1 MGAVEKE
8 GPVQNAR
15 PSGKSGGG
23 GNLPVRDFRSF
34 KEVVGSSG
42 NEFGVFGGPGAQPG
56 ADLRSGEKAVVIPD
70 RVEAFK
76 DRYGLAVVGRTV
88 NLETLVDIDRLLNI
102 AKVVVAN
109 VQYLGGL
116 SLLISFHDEESMK
129 AFLDRKNIWEL
140 WFSKLDPW
148 KGQTLPLERVA
159 WLKLVGIPLH
169 VMDADVL
176 SQVGDRFGKVIHVPK
191 AFEED
196 QDLSFIR
203 VGVLVGNS
211 RKINDEVVLR
221 WRNRTFRI
229 GIEEDQE
236 VWVPDYARRMSESV
250 HVDSPSSEFSPVDN
264 VQSSGEVEVGVPHTS
279 EGLGAEEKSP
289 EERGSGGSGSHAE
302 GDEVH
307 GEHGVLFCLLLSI
320 PRWRLVGMFPLH
332 CRGINP
338 LLILLWGQVRWGR
351 VSPQGSPGWASGVE
365 WASPVAQRIFHLIF
379 LDPKKEVDR
388 SQMISPRGLGLLVLP
403 RREGKQL
410 CQNPPWQLAS
420 ITI

>member
-1 MGAVEKE
+1 M
-8 GPVQNAR
+8 
-15 PSGKSGGG
+15 
-23 GNLPVRDFRSF
+23 
-34 KEVVGSSG
+34 
-42 NEFGVFGGPGAQPG
+42 
-56 ADLRSGEKAVVIPD
+56 RSGEKAVVIPD

-279 EGLGAEEKSP
+279 EGLGADEKSP
-289 EERGSGGSGSHAE
+289 DERGSGGSGSHAE

-307 GEHGVLFCLLLSI
+307 GEHGVYVGGGSFEETVNVGGGRDYVDGAQAFLSSAVN
-320 PRWRLVGMFPLH
+320 PEVEAGGVG
-332 CRGINP
+332 
-338 LLILLWGQVRWGR
+338 
-351 VSPQGSPGWASGVE
+351 
-365 WASPVAQRIFHLIF
+365 
-379 LDPKKEVDR
+379 
-388 SQMISPRGLGLLVLP
+388 
-403 RREGKQL
+403 
-410 CQNPPWQLAS
+410 
-420 ITI
+420 

>member
-1 MGAVEKE
+1 M
-8 GPVQNAR
+8 R
-15 PSGKSGGG
+15 T
-23 GNLPVRDFRSF
+23 
-34 KEVVGSSG
+34 
-42 NEFGVFGGPGAQPG
+42 
-56 ADLRSGEKAVVIPD
+56 GEKALVIPD

-76 DRYGLAVVGRTV
+76 DRHGLAVVGRTV

-148 KGQTLPLERVA
+148 KGQTLPFERVA

-176 SQVGDRFGKVIHVPK
+176 SQVGARFGKVIHVPK

-196 QDLSFIR
+196 QDLSFVR

-211 RKINDEVVLR
+211 RRIIDEVVLR

-236 VWVPDYARRMSESV
+236 AWVPDYARRMSESV
-250 HVDSPSSEFSPVDN
+250 PDDSPSSEFSPVDN
-264 VQSSGEVEVGVPHTS
+264 VQFSGEVEVGVSQAS
-279 EGLGAEEKSP
+279 EGLGADEKSP
-289 EERGSGGSGSHAE
+289 EERGSGSHAE
-302 GDEVH
+302 GSEVH
-307 GEHGVLFCLLLSI
+307 GEHGVYVVSGCYEERDS
-320 PRWRLVGMFPLH
+320 VG
-332 CRGINP
+332 G
-338 LLILLWGQVRWGR
+338 GR
-351 VSPQGSPGWASGVE
+351 VNVAGAQPFLSSAVNPEVEVGGNDPSVTSGNKSSFNFFMGPSEVGSGKSIRKSRLGLRSRMGQSSSPKDISPDSL
-365 WASPVAQRIFHLIF
+365 R
-379 LDPKKEVDR
+379 PKKRGRSEPNDFPPGFGFIGFTSRGGEAAVSDPSVVAGNESNIDLNVRASSEECAVGDQDVAGVHGGGVD
-388 SQMISPRGLGLLVLP
+388 QQGGLSP
-403 RREGKQL
+403 
-410 CQNPPWQLAS
+410 N
-420 ITI
+420 